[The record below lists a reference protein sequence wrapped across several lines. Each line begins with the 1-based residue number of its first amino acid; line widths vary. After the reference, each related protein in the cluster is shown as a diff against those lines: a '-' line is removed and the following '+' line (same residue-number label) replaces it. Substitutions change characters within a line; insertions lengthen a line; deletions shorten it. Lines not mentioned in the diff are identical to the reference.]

1 MKCPW
6 EIVDIQW
13 MVIATEFLFVKFVC
27 MVSVPSRVFAMA
39 MAIPTIFDNGKTNVI
54 KRCGTTA

>member
-39 MAIPTIFDNGKTNVI
+39 IPTIFDNGKTNVI